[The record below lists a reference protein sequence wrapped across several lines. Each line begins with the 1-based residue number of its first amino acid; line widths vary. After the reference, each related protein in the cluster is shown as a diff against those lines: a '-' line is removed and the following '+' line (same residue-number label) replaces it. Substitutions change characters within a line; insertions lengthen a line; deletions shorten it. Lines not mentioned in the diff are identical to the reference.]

1 MSAALRKA
9 ADRISETAIDD
20 EIVVMSL
27 DSGEFFSLT
36 GTSRAIWEQIDGLR
50 DRTALIEAL
59 ASQYDLSAEQ
69 LAGDVDAFIASL
81 VQARLLEQG

>member
-36 GTSRAIWEQIDGLR
+36 GTSRTIWELIDGER
-50 DRTALIEAL
+50 DSDALIAAL
-59 ASQYDLSAEQ
+59 ALRYAAPAEQ

-81 VQARLLEQG
+81 LGAKLLDHG